1 MTPWSVADLSDVT
14 QVLLGVVQY
23 AINHSNPPI
32 TNVNVSAVSPETAR
46 KDSSLCQLTL
56 YLLHV
61 GRDPFWRN
69 TPVGGPPAQLNPA
82 QPLSLNLSYL
92 LTAWHDND
100 FSNEQRAMSIALQ
113 AIHSLP
119 LVNATVLQ
127 KRNLPQVL
135 QVFQQWMPNG
145 GEFTM
150 SIEADTIDEMS
161 RLWQAFTVPIRL
173 SALIR
178 VGVVFIA
185 PQATP
190 TPPSPAPTVAN
201 LSLGQSTPVTTP
213 LLFRGISQ
221 RYAPTPPDADSTKI
235 AAAAG
240 PMIAVAGSSL
250 SIGGNGL
257 DPTDAPDVFLGVAG
271 SATQWTVTLWRQGS
285 TISDELDLTLPSAYG
300 PTATNTTVPPPGL
313 YNLTV
318 GGVAPASRSNAIP
331 IVIAPR
337 VDHVAFPPLLTPDST
352 GVYSIAGA
360 GFVAGST
367 IMVLGTTPR
376 AAAAGPGPGQFAI
389 NGTGTGISFKLPSP
403 SPPAGD
409 YPVLIQVN
417 GIVAEPGWY
426 VEVA

>member
-1 MTPWSVADLSDVT
+1 MTPWNVADLSDVT
-14 QVLLGVVQY
+14 QVVLGVVQY
-23 AINHSNPPI
+23 AINHSNPAI
-32 TNVNVSAVSPETAR
+32 ANVNVSAVSPETAR

-69 TPVGGPPAQLNPA
+69 TPVGGPPAQLNSA

-92 LTAWHDND
+92 LTAWHDAD

-185 PQATP
+185 PQVTP
-190 TPPSPAPTVAN
+190 TPPSPAPMVAN
-201 LSLGQSTPVTTP
+201 LSLGQSTATTAP
-213 LLFRGISQ
+213 LLFRGVSQ
-221 RYAPTPPDADSTKI
+221 RYPPTPPGFDPTKVT
-235 AAAAG
+235 AAG
-240 PMIAVAGSSL
+240 GPLIAVAGSSL

-257 DPTDAPDVFLGVAG
+257 DPTDAPDVFLGVPG
-271 SATQWTVTLWRQGS
+271 GATQWTVTPWRQGS
-285 TISDELDLTLPSAYG
+285 TVSTELDLTLPNAYG
-300 PTATNTTVPPPGL
+300 ATASRTTVPPPGL

-318 GGVAPASRSNAIP
+318 GGAAPASRSNAIP
-331 IVIAPR
+331 VVIAPR
-337 VDHVAFPPLLTPDST
+337 IDNMAFPPLLAPDST
-352 GVYSIAGA
+352 GLYSIAGA
-360 GFVAGST
+360 GFTGTTIVA
-367 IMVLGTTPR
+367 LGTIPL
-376 AAAAGPGPGQFAI
+376 AAAAAPGPGQYVI
-389 NGTGTGISFKLPSP
+389 NPTGTAISFKLPSP

-417 GIVAEPGWY
+417 GIAAEPGWY
-426 VEVA
+426 VEVV